1 MAGAARRQRDL
12 FEGPPTSTGI
22 PIDVQPQIL
31 ELLKELLTEAL
42 AGGLAESDVDE
53 EDGGDEDHT

>member
-1 MAGAARRQRDL
+1 MANAARRQRDL
-12 FEGPPTSTGI
+12 FESPLTPTSI
-22 PIDVQPQIL
+22 PIDAHQQML

-42 AGGLAESDVDE
+42 IGGSAEADVDE